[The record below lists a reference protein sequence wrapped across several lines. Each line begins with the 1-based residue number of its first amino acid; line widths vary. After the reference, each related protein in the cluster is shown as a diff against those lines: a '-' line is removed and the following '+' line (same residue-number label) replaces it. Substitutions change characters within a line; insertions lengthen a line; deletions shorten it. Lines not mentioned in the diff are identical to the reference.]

1 MSVRLALALALLGPA
16 GCAVLQPSA
25 TLLDRADRMV
35 ERGDYAG
42 ALQTYDELLARYPS
56 DRLALRAQTSRQTV
70 ANLIAAR
77 ADLIAARADVAR
89 LRQELT
95 VRDIELT
102 RLKHDLEKLREDLEN
117 LKKMDLRERR
127 R

>member
-1 MSVRLALALALLGPA
+1 MSVRLVLALSLLGPA

-56 DRLALRAQTSRQTV
+56 DRLATRAQTSRQTV
-70 ANLIAAR
+70 TNL
-77 ADLIAARADVAR
+77 LAARADVAR
-89 LRQELT
+89 LRHELT
-95 VRDIELT
+95 ARDAELS
-102 RLKHDLEKLREDLEN
+102 RLKQDLERLREDLEN
-117 LKKMDLRERR
+117 MKKIDLRERR